1 LPEFRFVNHY
11 HDHEGYIQALAAG
24 IQKNWAVH
32 GRAEQLVMSFH
43 GVPERTLQLGDPYHC
58 ECYKTGRL
66 LAEKLGLTKEQYKVT
81 FQSRFGKAKWL
92 EPYTEPTLI
101 AMAQAGTQS
110 VDVVCPGFTGDCL
123 ETLEEISMEGRE
135 AFLHAGGKTFN
146 YIPCMNDE
154 PKWIDALAAIS
165 EQHMQGWPTTTQA
178 LHDNAQSLAQ
188 GRDLALE
195 LGAKD

>member
-1 LPEFRFVNHY
+1 VNHY
-11 HDHEGYIQALAAG
+11 HDHDGYIQALAAG
-24 IQKNWAVH
+24 IQKNWATH
-32 GRAEQLVMSFH
+32 GRAEHLVMSFH

-66 LAEKLGLTKEQYKVT
+66 LAEKLGLSKDQYKVT

-154 PKWIDALAAIS
+154 PLWIDALAAIS
-165 EQHMQGWPTTTQA
+165 EQHMQGWPTSTQA
-178 LHDNAQSLAQ
+178 VQASAAELAN
-188 GRDLALE
+188 GRELAIS
-195 LGAKD
+195 LGAKE

>member
-1 LPEFRFVNHY
+1 
-11 HDHEGYIQALAAG
+11 
-24 IQKNWAVH
+24 
-32 GRAEQLVMSFH
+32 
-43 GVPERTLQLGDPYHC
+43 
-58 ECYKTGRL
+58 

-101 AMAQAGTQS
+101 SMAQAGIQS

-154 PKWIDALAAIS
+154 PLWIDGLATIS
-165 EQHMQGWPTTTQA
+165 EQHMQGWPTSSHASQA
-178 LHDNAQSLAQ
+178 NAAALAQ
-188 GRDLALE
+188 AKDLAIG
-195 LGAKD
+195 LGAKN